1 MAAKKAT
8 PKKATPKKKTPM
20 KKKMTKKATRKTTK
34 TSKKTTARASRAADR
49 ASVSSEKHELAY
61 ISKKHGVEEAVVK
74 RISKDVG
81 NKRVDVEAGL
91 EEFKLR
97 SAAADK
103 SLVSYEAHEVAVLAR
118 KFDLSKDVVETANS
132 KHGSSRKK
140 IEADLGKG

>member
-8 PKKATPKKKTPM
+8 PKKATPKKKTP
-20 KKKMTKKATRKTTK
+20 MTKKATRKTTK

-91 EEFKLR
+91 EEFKMR

-118 KFDLSKDVVETANS
+118 KFDLPKDVVETASS
-132 KHGSSRKK
+132 KNGPSRKK
-140 IEADLGKG
+140 VEASLAKG

>member
-8 PKKATPKKKTPM
+8 LKKTTPKKTTPKKKTPM
-20 KKKMTKKATRKTTK
+20 KKKATTRKKATQ
-34 TSKKTTARASRAADR
+34 RAAGR

-74 RISKDVG
+74 RIIKDVG

-91 EEFKLR
+91 EEFKMR

-132 KHGSSRKK
+132 KHGASRKK
-140 IEADLGKG
+140 IEADLAKG